1 MVDFICRF
9 AKLHFNRFE
18 LQSFVGTQKRHLN
31 TTVQNIFLNDDVVY
45 LSFQVKQH
53 WLGPNYT
60 RNGVAGNDISRT
72 NVPDIRIAYR
82 HETLLEELS
91 NIFRGVE
98 GMRKTSTFN

>member
-18 LQSFVGTQKRHLN
+18 LLQSFVGTKKTLN
-31 TTVQNIFLNDDVVY
+31 TTVQNIFLNDVVY